1 MFGFVKIGCAA
12 PEIRV
17 ADCRGNTERIIECIR
32 SADARGA
39 HILCLPELCVTGY
52 TCADLFFQPTLLT
65 GALDALAE
73 ICRRTAECEVLFA
86 VGLPLLHGGKLY
98 NCAAVVKGGRVLGV
112 VPKTYLPNYN
122 EFYEQRWFVSA
133 DAEDVCLVDINGAAV
148 PFGTDVLFACE
159 DEPDLRVGVEI
170 CEDLWAPLP
179 PSTAHAMA
187 GASVILNL
195 SASNETIGKAEYRRA
210 LVCSQS
216 ARLVCAYAYADAGRG
231 ESTTD
236 LVFAAHH
243 LICENGE
250 VCAEAKLFE
259 NELILCDVD
268 VEKLRAER
276 MKNTSFAT
284 QNAEADGYETVW
296 FRQRQTERPLLRRI
310 GRAPF
315 VPSDER
321 ELDKRCESILQMQ
334 TEGLRKRLEHTHAK
348 KAVIGISG
356 GLDSCLALL
365 VAVRAMERLNRP
377 ASDVAAVTMPCFGTT
392 KRTRSNAQTLCEAL
406 GVAFDVVDIT
416 DTVNSNFRDI
426 GQDPD
431 CHDVTFENTQAR
443 VRTLVLMNLANR
455 LGGLV
460 IGTGDLSELALGWAT
475 YNGDHMS
482 MYGVNASVPKTLVR
496 HLVRY
501 AAKTARSETLRDVL
515 TDILNTPVSPELL
528 PAKNGEIS
536 QQTEEI
542 VGPYEL
548 HDFFLFYAVRY
559 GFAPRKIMYL
569 ARNAFDGAYSDETLF
584 RWLRSFYRRFFA
596 QQFKRSC
603 VPDGPKV
610 GSVSLSP
617 RGDWRMPSDAS
628 PALWTAQL
636 DEMEREFHSKEM

>member
-1 MFGFVKIGCAA
+1 M
-12 PEIRV
+12 R
-17 ADCRGNTERIIECIR
+17 
-32 SADARGA
+32 
-39 HILCLPELCVTGY
+39 Y
-52 TCADLFFQPTLLT
+52 
-65 GALDALAE
+65 
-73 ICRRTAECEVLFA
+73 
-86 VGLPLLHGGKLY
+86 
-98 NCAAVVKGGRVLGV
+98 
-112 VPKTYLPNYN
+112 
-122 EFYEQRWFVSA
+122 
-133 DAEDVCLVDINGAAV
+133 
-148 PFGTDVLFACE
+148 
-159 DEPDLRVGVEI
+159 
-170 CEDLWAPLP
+170 
-179 PSTAHAMA
+179 
-187 GASVILNL
+187 
-195 SASNETIGKAEYRRA
+195 
-210 LVCSQS
+210 
-216 ARLVCAYAYADAGRG
+216 
-231 ESTTD
+231 
-236 LVFAAHH
+236 

-569 ARNAFDGAYSDETLF
+569 AQNAFDGAYSDETLF